1 MGEAKLRTGRCSAA
15 ARGTKGVA
23 PHLYSPGTSSH
34 SSSTLS
40 MSFKM
45 LLSHKMPLSVPSMP
59 YFGLDL
65 SSLNFKGFLWLYRDS
80 LRQPCRELAESVHLN
95 SFSLVF
101 FLASWS
107 GMCLKWDKGGKRAGR
122 VARETFPLTG
132 WMVFIP
138 PSHSRKR
145 VNMGGSESHPSAG
158 PCISYIS
165 HLFLTRHKAAD
176 VRSSRN
182 SQCYPR

>member
-1 MGEAKLRTGRCSAA
+1 MQQLVGLRELHITFILLEPVAIP
-15 ARGTKGVA
+15 A
-23 PHLYSPGTSSH
+23 PHSLCPSRCFYPTRCLYLFPACPILAWIYLH
-34 SSSTLS
+34 LILRA
-40 MSFKM
+40 F
-45 LLSHKMPLSVPSMP
+45 
-59 YFGLDL
+59 YD
-65 SSLNFKGFLWLYRDS
+65 YRDS

-95 SFSLVF
+95 SLSLVF
-101 FLASWS
+101 FLASCS

-145 VNMGGSESHPSAG
+145 VNIGGSESHPSAG

-165 HLFLTRHKAAD
+165 HLFLTRHKAAE
-176 VRSSRN
+176 VRSRRN